1 MNGHIIN
8 LFEFPSN
15 LGLKKTDYAHE
26 PGVKKLPDWL
36 KQFGFHDQIKP
47 DKVVR
52 LDPPVYSMLVDEAS
66 LVRNADNIVVY
77 AEGQAALLYN
87 EIKKDTFQL
96 ILGGDC
102 SILVGSALALKQKGK
117 YGLFYLDGHTDFI
130 WPEMSGTHGAA
141 GMDLAIVAGHGHSKL
156 TNIHDLNPYIQEEHI
171 FCVGNREYDADY
183 EKPVIASNVAYFPLN
198 RLREN
203 GLQNTV
209 QQFLQMVQLHN
220 LDGFFIHFDV
230 DALDDRLMPAVD
242 SRTEGGLSYEEL
254 AEVLIPLLA
263 SNKAIGMEITIL
275 DPDLDED
282 GRYTREF
289 VTQMVHIFSAGMI
302 TH

>member
-1 MNGHIIN
+1 MTGHKIN

-15 LGLKKTDYAHE
+15 LGLKKTDYAIE

-52 LDPPVYSMLVDEAS
+52 LEPPVYTMLVDKAS
-66 LVRNADNIVVY
+66 QVRNADTIVAY
-77 AEGQAALLYN
+77 AKEQAALLYN
-87 EIKKDTFQL
+87 EINNETFQL

-102 SILVGSALALKQKGK
+102 SILIGSTIALRQKGK

-141 GMDLAIVAGHGHSKL
+141 GMDLAIVAGHGHDKL
-156 TNIHDLNPYIQEEHI
+156 TNIHNLKPYIQEAYI
-171 FCVGNREYDADY
+171 YCAGNREYDVAY
-183 EKPVIASNVAYFPLN
+183 ERPVIESNVTYFSLN

-203 GLQNTV
+203 GLDNTV
-209 QQFLQMVQLHN
+209 QQFLQMVQLNN

-230 DALDDRLMPAVD
+230 DALDDRIMPAVD
-242 SRTEGGLSYEEL
+242 SRTADGLSYKEL
-254 AEVLIPLLA
+254 TEILTPLL
-263 SNKAIGMEITIL
+263 SSKKAVGMEITIL

-282 GRYTREF
+282 GIYTKEF
-289 VTQMVHIFSAGMI
+289 INKMVHIINSAK
-302 TH
+302 

>member
-1 MNGHIIN
+1 MNGSKIH

-15 LGLKKTDYAHE
+15 LGLIKTDYAIE

-47 DKVVR
+47 DKVFR
-52 LDPPVYSMLVDEAS
+52 LEPPAYSMLVDKAS
-66 LVRNADNIVVY
+66 QVRNADNIVTY
-77 AEGQAALLYN
+77 ANEQAALLYN
-87 EIKKDTFQL
+87 EINDESFQL

-102 SILVGSALALKQKGK
+102 SILIGCTMALRQRGK

-141 GMDLAIVAGHGHSKL
+141 GMDLAIVAGHGHDKL
-156 TNIHDLNPYIQEEHI
+156 TNIDNLIPYIQEEHI
-171 FCVGNREYDADY
+171 YCVGNREYDVDY
-183 EKPVIASNVAYFPLN
+183 EKPVIDSNVTYFPLN

-203 GLQNTV
+203 GLPDTV
-209 QQFLQMVQLHN
+209 LQFLQMVEQNN

-230 DALDDRLMPAVD
+230 DALDDRVMPAVD
-242 SRTEGGLSYEEL
+242 SRTQDGLSYTEL
-254 AEVLIPLLA
+254 AEILMPLLL
-263 SNKAIGMEITIL
+263 SKKAVGMEITIL

-282 GRYTREF
+282 GQYTRAF
-289 VTQMVHIFSAGMI
+289 VDNMARLINGAK
-302 TH
+302 